1 MERKKI
7 LIATLALSNGGA
19 ERVASIWAE
28 QLAEHGYDVSFF
40 VIARQDDEYHLS
52 EKVKVYSCANSIKD
66 FVSKSYLT
74 RYKKIRQVVKGVNP
88 DYIIPFI
95 FSMQL
100 WMMIVSIG
108 LKAKRVETIRTNPWM
123 FKQNYSVYKRIW
135 LQLFYNTAYRII
147 VQASEQKD
155 WFSKW
160 NQRKCVLI
168 PNPVSDIY
176 TNSYKSDIS
185 KHVVNFIAVGRLVA
199 VKNYPMMI
207 DSFAKAAKQY
217 PNIKLHIFGK
227 GEEDYTQTLQNRID
241 SLGMSD
247 NIFLMGRCSLVH
259 EEYKKNDVF
268 LMSSDYEG
276 LPNALLEAMASRLF
290 CISTNCKT
298 GPSDLIDDGIN
309 GILIPVGDKNILTN
323 TIVKVINMS
332 YEERVAMSDAARKK
346 VMTYCSKDNSLNRLC
361 EILK

>member
-7 LIATLALSNGGA
+7 LIAAPTLSNGGA

-28 QLAEHGYDVSFF
+28 QLAEYGYDVSLF
-40 VIARQDDEYHLS
+40 VLARKDDEYQLS
-52 EKVKVYSCANSIKD
+52 KKVNVYVCANSIKE
-66 FVSKSYLT
+66 FVSKPYLI
-74 RYKKIRQVVKGVNP
+74 RYKEIRRIVKGINP

-95 FSMQL
+95 FSIQL

-108 LKAKRVETIRTNPWM
+108 LKAQRVETIRTNPWM
-123 FKQNYSVYKRIW
+123 VKQNYSLYKRI
-135 LQLFYNTAYRII
+135 LLKLFYNTAYRII
-147 VQASEQKD
+147 LQASEQKA
-155 WFSKW
+155 WFSKR

-176 TNSYKSDIS
+176 NNCYKNDIS
-185 KHVVNFIAVGRLVA
+185 RNVVNFIAVGRLVA

-207 DSFAKAAKQY
+207 DSFANAAKQY

-227 GEEDYTQTLQNRID
+227 GEDDYTQLLQNRID
-241 SLGMSD
+241 LLGMNK
-247 NIFLMGRCSLVH
+247 NIFLMGRSSQIY

-268 LMSSDYEG
+268 LMSSNYEG

-298 GPSDLIDDGIN
+298 GPSDLIDDGVN

-332 YEERVAMSDAARKK
+332 YEERVAMSDAARHKI
-346 VMTYCSKDNSLNRLC
+346 MTYCSKDNSLYKLC
-361 EILK
+361 EILS